1 MNIPHHQRGITMPGW
16 IFLILVVGS
25 TVTVGTKLAPL
36 YLDHNTMGNI
46 IDRLAQEKGMVKKGN
61 GELTAIIR
69 KRFKLNNI
77 RTFDL
82 NRNMTIRRPQNRVVI
97 TLDYE
102 VRVPLISNVDLVAS
116 FDKQT
121 ILRD

>member
-1 MNIPHHQRGITMPGW
+1 MNIPHQQRGITMPGW
-16 IFLILVVGS
+16 IFLILIVGS

-46 IDRLAQEKGMVKKGN
+46 IDRLAQERGMVKKGN

-82 NRNMTIRRPQNRVVI
+82 KRNMTIKRPENRVVI